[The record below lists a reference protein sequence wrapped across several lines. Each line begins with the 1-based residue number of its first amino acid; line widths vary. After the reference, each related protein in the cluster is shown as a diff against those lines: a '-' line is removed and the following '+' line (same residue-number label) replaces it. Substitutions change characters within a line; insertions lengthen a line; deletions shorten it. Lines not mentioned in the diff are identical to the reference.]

1 MSEAPRWRLVN
12 AHYLKVPVL
21 QDGTEVEWEHKETN
35 RTNGRSVRKLFPVPM
50 LLDTNDPS
58 DYNYPGEII
67 VAHEGD
73 NANRNDYIFIG
84 DPTPEME
91 PLNEA
96 AQAISDSMRHRWDHP
111 INSLAVS
118 GQLNPQESA
127 FMEQMM
133 KAFSSAPNQSV
144 PKADYDALKDR
155 LTKLE
160 AMLAAQQPV
169 PEQSTARR
177 A

>member
-67 VAHEGD
+67 VAHEPND
-73 NANRNDYIFIG
+73 DQTNANRNDYIFIG
-84 DPTPEME
+84 DPTPQME
-91 PLNEA
+91 TPNEA
-96 AQAISDSMRHRWDHP
+96 AQAIHDSIRHRRDHP
-111 INSLAVS
+111 
-118 GQLNPQESA
+118 
-127 FMEQMM
+127 
-133 KAFSSAPNQSV
+133 
-144 PKADYDALKDR
+144 
-155 LTKLE
+155 
-160 AMLAAQQPV
+160 
-169 PEQSTARR
+169 
-177 A
+177 